1 MTTPQWAA
9 GCDIDAIMAAM
20 TLPEKL
26 AQLAS
31 LWPEG
36 SGPPGEAVAPM
47 QDEML
52 TDALEDATLLEQ
64 GLGQLTRPLGSRS
77 GTVAERLEFA
87 RGLQRDVVR
96 HSRFGIPALVHEE
109 CLTGLQLYGA
119 ATYPSP
125 LAWGASWDAG
135 LVREM
140 AGQIGSTMRHLN
152 IHLGLAPVL
161 DVVRDPRW
169 GRVEECISE
178 DPYLVGILGAAY
190 VDGLQSAG
198 PGATVK
204 HFLGYS
210 NSRGGRNL
218 APVYAGPREIAEV
231 FALPF
236 EMVVKNA
243 RPRAVMHSYAEI
255 DGTPVAADPRLLTEL
270 LRTRWGFDGV
280 VVADYFGV
288 TFLHTLHD
296 VAADLGDAAVLA
308 LSAGVDVELPAGR
321 AYQAPLAERVRSG
334 ACPMELVDRS
344 VRRVLRH
351 KLELGVLAEAV
362 EDAQAIDLDP
372 LDFRTVARRLA
383 EESVILLSNP
393 QEILP
398 LRPVVARVAVVGPN
412 ADSPEAMLGNYSF
425 TNHVQTPPGT
435 PIGITLPTVLA
446 ALCEQLPD
454 KTEVIHAPGCAVR
467 ADAETE
473 AEAADTIATAAAAAE
488 SADVCVA
495 VVGDRAGLFGR
506 GTVGE
511 GSDAATLELPGRQQ
525 ALLDAV
531 LDTGTPVVVVLVTGR
546 PYPMGAFAD
555 RAAAVV
561 QAFFPGEEG
570 APAIAGV
577 LTGRVNPS
585 GRLPVSIPRHCG
597 GQPHSYRHPRLGGRS
612 PVSNVDPSPLF
623 AFGHG
628 LAYTTFTCTEL
639 SVTADQWDTAGTLRV
654 RCRVRNDGERAGAEV
669 VQLYVRDLVAS
680 VTRPMRQLLGWAR
693 VDLAPGE
700 ARVVEFTV
708 PADRLAFVGREL
720 AWIVEPGEFELSV
733 ASSAGAPGVRTTVE
747 LQGPVRV
754 LTEDRGLLTAV
765 RVYDGDA

>member
-9 GCDIDAIMAAM
+9 GCDIDAILAAM

-26 AQLAS
+26 AQLTS

-36 SGPPGEAVAPM
+36 SGPPGETVAPM
-47 QDEML
+47 QDELL
-52 TDALEDATLLEQ
+52 TDPAGATSPLEH
-64 GLGQLTRPLGSRS
+64 GVGQFTRPLGSRA
-77 GTVAERLEFA
+77 GAVTERLEFA
-87 RGLQRDVVR
+87 RALQRDVVR

-125 LAWGASWDAG
+125 LAWGASWDAE

-140 AGQIGSTMRHLN
+140 GGQIGSTMRRLN

-178 DPYLVGILGAAY
+178 DPYLIGVLGTAY

-198 PGATVK
+198 AGATLK

-218 APVYAGPREIAEV
+218 APVHAGPREIAEV

-243 RPRAVMHSYAEI
+243 RPSAVMHSYAEI
-255 DGTPVAADPRLLTEL
+255 DGIPVAADPRLLTEL
-270 LRTRWGFDGV
+270 LRTRWGFEGV

-296 VAADLGDAAVLA
+296 VAAGPGDAAVLA
-308 LSAGVDVELPAGR
+308 LSAGIDVELPAGR
-321 AYQAPLAERVRSG
+321 AYLEPLAELVRKG
-334 ACPMELVDRS
+334 AFPVELVDRS

-351 KLELGVLAEAV
+351 KLELGVFAEAV
-362 EDAQAIDLDP
+362 EDARAVDLDP
-372 LDFRTVARRLA
+372 PASRAVARRLA

-393 QEILP
+393 QRILP
-398 LRPVVARVAVVGPN
+398 LRPVGRVAVVGPN
-412 ADSPEAMLGNYSF
+412 ADSAEAMLGNYSF
-425 TNHVQTPPGT
+425 TNHIQTPPGT
-435 PIGITLPTVLA
+435 PIGIELPTVLA
-446 ALCEQLPD
+446 ALREQLPD
-454 KTEVIHAPGCAVR
+454 GTEVVHAPGCAVR
-467 ADAETE
+467 ADEETE
-473 AEAADTIATAAAAAE
+473 AEAADTIAAAVAAAE
-488 SADVCVA
+488 DADVCVA

-511 GSDAATLELPGRQQ
+511 GSDAATLQLPGRQR
-525 ALLDAV
+525 ALLDA
-531 LDTGTPVVVVLVTGR
+531 LLGTGTPVVVVLVTGR
-546 PYPMGAFAD
+546 PYPMGEFAD

-585 GRLPVSIPRHCG
+585 GRLPVSIPRDG
-597 GQPHSYRHPRLGGRS
+597 AGQPYSYRHPRLGGPG

-628 LAYTTFTCTEL
+628 LSYTTFTRDEL
-639 SVTADQWDTAGTLRV
+639 RVTADRWHTAGTLRV
-654 RCRVRNDGERAGAEV
+654 RCRVGNDGEREGADV
-669 VQLYVRDLVAS
+669 VQLYVRDVVAS

-693 VDLAPGE
+693 VELAPGA

-708 PADRLAFVGREL
+708 PADRLGFVGREL
-720 AWIVEPGEFELSV
+720 AWIVEPGEFEFSV
-733 ASSAGAPGVRTTVE
+733 APSAEATGTGTTIE
-747 LQGPVRV
+747 LRGPVRV
-754 LTEDRGLLTAV
+754 LTEERSLLTSV
-765 RVYDGDA
+765 RVREDDA

>member
-31 LWPEG
+31 VWPEG
-36 SGPPGEAVAPM
+36 SGPPGETVAPM
-47 QDEML
+47 QGEML
-52 TDALEDATLLEQ
+52 TDTFQDTTLLEH
-64 GLGQLTRPLGSRS
+64 GLGQFTRPLGSRA

-87 RGLQRDVVR
+87 RGLQRDAVR

-135 LVREM
+135 LVGEM
-140 AGQIGSTMRHLN
+140 AGQIGSTMRQLN

-178 DPYLVGILGAAY
+178 DPYLVGVLGTAY

-218 APVYAGPREIAEV
+218 APVHAGPREVAEV

-270 LRTRWGFDGV
+270 LRVRWGFEGV

-308 LSAGVDVELPAGR
+308 LSAGVDIELPAGR
-321 AYQAPLAERVRSG
+321 AYLAPLAERVRSG

-344 VRRVLRH
+344 VRLVLRH
-351 KLELGVLAEAV
+351 KLELGVFAEAV
-362 EDAQAIDLDP
+362 ENAQAVDVDP
-372 LDFRTVARRLA
+372 PDFRAVARRLA

-393 QEILP
+393 QGILP
-398 LRPVVARVAVVGPN
+398 LRPVARVAVVGPN

-435 PIGITLPTVLA
+435 PIGIDLPTVLA
-446 ALCEQLPD
+446 ALSEQLPD
-454 KTEVIHAPGCAVR
+454 GTEVVHAPGCAVR
-467 ADAETE
+467 ADAEAE
-473 AEAADTIATAAAAAE
+473 ADAADTIAAAAAAAE
-488 SADVCVA
+488 SADVCIA

-511 GSDAATLELPGRQQ
+511 GSDAAALELPGRQQ

-585 GRLPVSIPRHCG
+585 GRLPVSIPRDCA

-628 LAYTTFTCTEL
+628 LSYTTFTCSDL
-639 SVTADQWDTAGTLRV
+639 RVTADHWDTAGTLRV
-654 RCRVRNDGERAGAEV
+654 RCRVRNDGERVGAEV

-693 VDLAPGE
+693 VGLAPGE
-700 ARVVEFTV
+700 AHVVEFTV
-708 PADRLAFVGREL
+708 PADRLAFVGPES
-720 AWIVEPGEFELSV
+720 AWIVEPGEFEFSV
-733 ASSAGAPGVRTTVE
+733 ASSAEAPGVRTTVG

-754 LTEDRGLLTAV
+754 LTEDRSLLTAV
-765 RVYDGDA
+765 RVHEGDAW

>member
-9 GCDIDAIMAAM
+9 GCDIDAIVAAM

-26 AQLAS
+26 AQLTS

-36 SGPPGEAVAPM
+36 SGPPGETVAPM

-52 TDALEDATLLEQ
+52 TDSPEGATPLEH
-64 GLGQLTRPLGSRS
+64 GLGQFTRPLGSRA
-77 GTVAERLEFA
+77 GAVTERLEFA
-87 RGLQRDVVR
+87 RALQRDVVR

-135 LVREM
+135 LIREM
-140 AGQIGSTMRHLN
+140 AGQIGSTMRQLN

-178 DPYLVGILGAAY
+178 DPYLVGILGTAY
-190 VDGLQSAG
+190 VEGLQSAG

-218 APVYAGPREIAEV
+218 APVHAGPREIAEV

-255 DGTPVAADPRLLTEL
+255 DGTPVAADPRLLTDL

-308 LSAGVDVELPAGR
+308 LSAGIDVELPAGR
-321 AYQAPLAERVRSG
+321 AYLAPLAERIRKGTFPV
-334 ACPMELVDRS
+334 ELVDRS

-351 KLELGVLAEAV
+351 KLELGVFAEAV
-362 EDAQAIDLDP
+362 EGAEAVDLDP
-372 LDFRTVARRLA
+372 PDSRAVARRLA

-393 QEILP
+393 QGILP
-398 LRPVVARVAVVGPN
+398 LRPVARVAVVGPN

-425 TNHVQTPPGT
+425 TNHIQTPPGT
-435 PIGITLPTVLA
+435 PIGIELPTVLA
-446 ALCEQLPD
+446 ALRAQLPD
-454 KTEVIHAPGCAVR
+454 RTEVVHGPGCAVR

-473 AEAADTIATAAAAAE
+473 ADAAGTIAAAAAAAE
-488 SADVCVA
+488 SADVCIA

-511 GSDAATLELPGRQQ
+511 GSDAATLELPGRQR

-531 LDTGTPVVVVLVTGR
+531 LGTGTPVVVVLVTGR
-546 PYPMGAFAD
+546 PYPMGEFAD

-585 GRLPVSIPRHCG
+585 GRLPVSIPRDG
-597 GQPHSYRHPRLGGRS
+597 AGQPYSYRHPRLGGPS

-628 LAYTTFTCTEL
+628 LSYTTFTRDEVR
-639 SVTADQWDTAGTLRV
+639 VTADQWDTAGTLRV
-654 RCRVRNDGERAGAEV
+654 RCRVRNDGERDGADV

-700 ARVVEFTV
+700 VRVVEFTV
-708 PADRLAFVGREL
+708 PADRLGFVGRES

-733 ASSAGAPGVRTTVE
+733 ASSAEEPGTRTTVE

-754 LTEDRGLLTAV
+754 LTEDRSLLTPV
-765 RVYDGDA
+765 RVHEEDA